1 MSGCAPRQRRPGARR
16 PIFRPRALTERF
28 FAAVGE
34 PVRFE
39 ASFAETLDGLA
50 PERACASFKN
60 CAKRGASCRGWVFA
74 SEIERNRLLQPIQ
87 ESIDYLVYEAGV

>member
-1 MSGCAPRQRRPGARR
+1 MRASAEKAGSTPPDLSAH
-16 PIFRPRALTERF
+16 ALTERF

-39 ASFAETLDGLA
+39 AGFAETLDGLA
-50 PERACASFKN
+50 PEPRLRLLQELREAG
-60 CAKRGASCRGWVFA
+60 RELPGWVFA
-74 SEIERNRLLQPIQ
+74 NEIERNRLLQPIQ